1 MASPRFRTTSLMTAI
16 AAPGVAVAALRH
28 ASEAWAGNLFTT
40 TLLLLAAATLVAID
54 RGRDGLRWWGFAV
67 FGLTYLLVSLA
78 PEGRAQLATSRFLDP
93 LYFAMHV
100 DAQPVMFLY
109 PTMGEADLV
118 IDSRKLSRTATF
130 AGQPPLI
137 HTWPDPVQ
145 LEPFRRVGHA
155 LCAPLAGLIG
165 AGVGHVIAA
174 RRRRREQGVVGR
186 A

>member
-1 MASPRFRTTSLMTAI
+1 MASLRFRTTSVMAAI
-16 AAPGVAVAALRH
+16 AALGVAAAALRH

-54 RGRDGLRWWGFAV
+54 RGRDGLGWWGFAV

-78 PEGRAQLATSRFLDP
+78 PEGRTQLATSRFLDP
-93 LYFAMHV
+93 LYFGMHV
-100 DAQPVMFLY
+100 DAQPVMVLY

-118 IDSRKLSRTATF
+118 IDSRKFSRTATF
-130 AGQPPLI
+130 AGQEPLI
-137 HTWPDPVQ
+137 HTWPDREK

-155 LCAPLAGLIG
+155 LCALLAGLIG
-165 AGVGHVIAA
+165 AGVGHLIAA
-174 RRRRREQGVVGR
+174 RRRRREQGVIGR